1 MIQTKRLKIKNFNL
15 NLVNV
20 NYLEWFKDKSVKK
33 NITFTCENI
42 NELKKD
48 VKEKLSKKNSLFL
61 SIHTKSDRHIG
72 NIYFHDVDVK
82 KKSAYMGIMVGDKKW
97 RGKGVGSEAINIII
111 KKILIIKKI
120 YYLFLGVKNNNNA
133 AIKLY
138 KKIGFN
144 NKSIKI
150 RNRLMMLDIKD
161 KFKI

>member
-1 MIQTKRLKIKNFNL
+1 
-15 NLVNV
+15 
-20 NYLEWFKDKSVKK
+20 
-33 NITFTCENI
+33 
-42 NELKKD
+42 
-48 VKEKLSKKNSLFL
+48 
-61 SIHTKSDRHIG
+61 
-72 NIYFHDVDVK
+72 
-82 KKSAYMGIMVGDKKW
+82 MGIMVGDKKW